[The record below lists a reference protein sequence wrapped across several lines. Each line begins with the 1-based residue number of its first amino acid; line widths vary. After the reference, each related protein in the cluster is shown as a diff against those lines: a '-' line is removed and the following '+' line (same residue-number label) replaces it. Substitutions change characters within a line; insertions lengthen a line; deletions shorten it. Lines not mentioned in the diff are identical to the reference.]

1 MTNPDDRMRRGRG
14 VRGRVVPGKHLAI
27 WDVRELLLVGVPALL
42 LLAAALWFLLRL
54 VQPSPPT
61 VVTIATGGTSGAY
74 HGFATRYAEILRRS
88 GLRLVVRPSG
98 GSIDNLR
105 LLGEP
110 GSGVDLA
117 LMQGGIATSREHPG
131 LTSLGR
137 AFVEPLWVFYRG
149 GEAIDML
156 HQLKGRRLAVGPEG
170 SGTRHLALTLLRFN
184 TVTDDTTTMVPTTGK
199 IAADALRAGEVDAV
213 FLVMAPES
221 PLIQA
226 LLRDPSVRLMNF
238 SQAEAY
244 TRHMPFLQ
252 RIVLPRGGV
261 DLARNIPDQ
270 DIALIA
276 PVASLV
282 GRDTLHPAVA
292 GLLIDAMRE
301 VHGKG
306 GLFHRFG
313 EFPKVGDPEVEV
325 SADVE
330 RYYTAGPSLL
340 KRFLPFWL
348 ATFIERMLVLAV
360 PVAGLMIPMIKGIP
374 LLYKWRVKRRLLY
387 WYARLKV
394 LEGHVAADL
403 AGLGVDTQRGEIER
417 IDQAVSVIPVPLGF
431 SEEYYTLRSAIDLV
445 RQRVLA
451 HASRVHPNLT

>member
-1 MTNPDDRMRRGRG
+1 MRYPDERMRRGR
-14 VRGRVVPGKHLAI
+14 VLPAKHLAI
-27 WDVRELLLVGVPALL
+27 WDVREMLLVGVPALFV
-42 LLAAALWFLLRL
+42 LAAALWFLLRL
-54 VQPSPPT
+54 VQPSPPA
-61 VVTIATGGTSGAY
+61 VLSIATGGTSGAY
-74 HGFATRYAEILRRS
+74 HGFGTRYAEILQRS
-88 GLRLVVRPSG
+88 GIRLIVRPTG
-98 GSIDNLR
+98 GSIENLR
-105 LLGEP
+105 LLGTPDSDVE
-110 GSGVDLA
+110 LA
-117 LMQGGIATSREHPG
+117 LVQGGIATSQPQSG
-131 LTSLGR
+131 LISLGQ
-137 AFVEPLWVFYRG
+137 AFVEPLWVFYRRT
-149 GEAIDML
+149 ESIDML
-156 HQLKGRRLAVGPEG
+156 HQLKGLRLAVGPEG
-170 SGTRHLALTLLRFN
+170 SGTRHLALTLLRSN
-184 TVTDDTTTMVPTTGK
+184 TVTEDSATLVPITGK
-199 IAADALRAGEVDAV
+199 LASDALRRGEVDAV
-213 FLVMAPES
+213 FLAMAPES
-221 PLIQA
+221 PVIQA
-226 LLRDPSVRLMNF
+226 LLLDPTIKLMNF

-282 GRDTLHPAVA
+282 ARETLHPAVA
-292 GLLIDAMRE
+292 GLLIDALRE

-313 EFPKVGDPEVEV
+313 DFPKVGNPEIDV
-325 SADVE
+325 SAEVE
-330 RYYTAGPSLL
+330 RYYAAGPSFL

-403 AGLGVDTQRGEIER
+403 TGLGVETQRGEIER
-417 IDQAVSVIPVPLGF
+417 IDQAVRVIPVPLGF

-451 HASRVHPNLT
+451 HASGVHPNLT